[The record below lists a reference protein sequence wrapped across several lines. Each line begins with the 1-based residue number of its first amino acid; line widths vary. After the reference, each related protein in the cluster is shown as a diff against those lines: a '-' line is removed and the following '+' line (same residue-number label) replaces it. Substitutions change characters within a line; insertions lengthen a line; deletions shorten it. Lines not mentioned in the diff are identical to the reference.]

1 MISMQLLLDS
11 QVTVSNAI
19 GVVSSKSKKVVFMTS
34 KLVQMMDQDSG
45 LIIFRLL
52 ITGVSMEPSLE
63 KVKPD
68 FQRDI
73 MTLEFKC
80 SKMEV
85 VHQHM
90 LTIKDQT
97 PKTNGNLSKF
107 TIDICLSKNNSIFKN
122 KITIT

>member
-1 MISMQLLLDS
+1 MQLLLDS

-80 SKMEV
+80 LKMEV

-97 PKTNGNLSKF
+97 PKTNGN
-107 TIDICLSKNNSIFKN
+107 
-122 KITIT
+122 